1 MKREY
6 GIDLFKIVSTF
17 MILMLHTLTQG
28 GVIAASTDLTVRSE
42 LLWLINIICFC
53 GVNCFA
59 IVSGYLGLN
68 AKHKYSSI
76 IMLWLQV
83 FFIGITINI
92 LNNLYLISIG
102 QSPNWTLLIKSFFP
116 ILSSQNWYFSAYFCL
131 FFFMPLLNKIIN
143 TITKKEAQV
152 IIIVSTVLF
161 LFVETILHDSTFAG
175 NSGYTWVWLAL
186 LYFIGAYI
194 NKYYDAKNPSI
205 KINLII
211 FIVCVVLTFISR
223 IGIAIVTKTLLGNV
237 SSATKFITYTSP
249 LMVIMAITLLNIF
262 RSLRISPS
270 AGKILTWVSSLTF
283 GVFIIHTNRVLFVGL
298 AGKAAFVNNY
308 NIFLTLIMLVAI
320 VLGLFILCATLDY
333 LRQLVF
339 KAFHMKPLSEKIDSL
354 ITKAIDKINF

>member
-28 GVIAASTDLTVRSE
+28 GVLAASTDLTVRSE

-92 LNNLYLISIG
+92 LNNLYLIGIG

-161 LFVETILHDSTFAG
+161 LFVETIIHDSTFAV
-175 NSGYTWVWLAL
+175 NAGYTWVWLAL

-194 NKYYDAKNPSI
+194 KKYYDAKNPSI

-270 AGKILTWVSSLTF
+270 VGKILTWVSSLTF

-320 VLGLFILCATLDY
+320 VLGLFILCATIDY

-339 KAFHMKPLSEKIDSL
+339 KALHMKPFSDKIDSL

>member
-6 GIDLFKIVSTF
+6 GIDLFKIISTF

-28 GVIAASTDLTVRSE
+28 GVIATVTDLTIRSE
-42 LLWLINIICFC
+42 LLWLINIICYC

-83 FFIGITINI
+83 FSIGLTINLI
-92 LNNLYLISIG
+92 NSAYLIYMG
-102 QSPNWTLLIKSFFP
+102 QSPNWMLLIKSFFP
-116 ILSSQNWYFSAYFCL
+116 ILSGQNWYFSAYFCL

-152 IIIVSTVLF
+152 IIIISTVLF
-161 LFVETILHDSTFAG
+161 LFIETIAHDSTFAI
-175 NSGYTWVWLAL
+175 NSGYTWIWLAL

-194 NKYYDAKNPSI
+194 KKYYDTKNTSI
-205 KINLII
+205 KINLIV
-211 FIVCVVLTFISR
+211 FCMCVVLTFISR
-223 IGIAIVTKTLLGNV
+223 IGIAIVTKNV

-249 LMVIMAITLLNIF
+249 LMVVMAITLLNIF
-262 RSLRISPS
+262 RRLKISQS
-270 AGKILTWVSSLTF
+270 NGKILTLVSSLTF

-308 NIFLTLIMLVAI
+308 NIFLTLIILLAI
-320 VLGLFILCATLDY
+320 VLGLFVLCAVFDY

-339 KAFHMKPLSEKIDSL
+339 KVLHLKQFSEKLDLL
-354 ITKAIDKINF
+354 ITKTIDKINI

>member
-28 GVIAASTDLTVRSE
+28 GIIATVTDLTIRSE
-42 LLWLINIICFC
+42 LIWLINIICFC

-83 FFIGITINI
+83 FFIGVTINLI
-92 LNNLYLISIG
+92 NSAYLIYMG
-102 QSPNWTLLIKSFFP
+102 QSPNWVLLIKSFFP
-116 ILSSQNWYFSAYFCL
+116 ILSGQNWYFSAYFCL
-131 FFFMPLLNKIIN
+131 FFFMPLINKIIN
-143 TITKKEAQV
+143 TITKKEAQK
-152 IIIVSTVLF
+152 IIVISTVLF
-161 LFVETILHDSTFAG
+161 LLIETIAHDNTFAM

-186 LYFIGAYI
+186 LYFIGAHI
-194 NKYYDAKNPSI
+194 KKHYDTKNTSI
-205 KINLII
+205 KINLVVFLI
-211 FIVCVVLTFISR
+211 CVVLTLISR
-223 IGIAIVTKTLLGNV
+223 IGIAVATKKILGEV

-249 LMVIMAITLLNIF
+249 LMVVMSITLLNVF
-262 RSLRISPS
+262 RRLKISP
-270 AGKILTWVSSLTF
+270 AIGKMLAWLSSLTF

-308 NIFLTLIMLVAI
+308 NIFLTLIMLLAI
-320 VLGLFILCATLDY
+320 VLGLFVFCAALDY

-339 KAFHMKPLSEKIDSL
+339 KVLRLKQFSEKIDSL
-354 ITKAIDKINF
+354 ITKAIDRINI